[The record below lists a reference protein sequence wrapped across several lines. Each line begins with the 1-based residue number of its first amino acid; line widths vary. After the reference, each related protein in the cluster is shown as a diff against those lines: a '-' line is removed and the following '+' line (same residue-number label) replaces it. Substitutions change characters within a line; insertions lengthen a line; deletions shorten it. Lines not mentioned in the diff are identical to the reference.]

1 MTNKDKLMEIIA
13 KAEKDIIYANAKIEI
28 ANEMLK
34 DETEESYEMQ
44 SENETI

>member
-1 MTNKDKLMEIIA
+1 MTNKEKLLEIIA

-34 DETEESYEMQ
+34 DESDEAEFLRD
-44 SENETI
+44 TI